1 MSVTN
6 SHNRGDDAATEMHAQ
21 RRAAMAIVAQATPD
35 ELVRGLK
42 AASDGVDFADLRPP
56 EIGLVMLRGRIGGT
70 GAPFNI
76 GEASVTRAAVRLA
89 SGETGFGYVL
99 GRDRE
104 KARLAALCD
113 ALWQNAAKRQAI
125 EEQLLTPL
133 RREQNMRRAFARA
146 QTAATRVD
154 FFTLVRGEDE

>member
-1 MSVTN
+1 MSVSN
-6 SHNRGDDAATEMHAQ
+6 NQNRGSDAAAAKHSQ
-21 RRAAMAIVAQATPD
+21 RRAAMAVVAQAAPE
-35 ELVRGLK
+35 ELARGLK
-42 AASDGVDFADLRPP
+42 TAGDGVAFTDLRPP
-56 EIGLVMLRGRIGGT
+56 EIGLVMLRGRIGGS

-76 GEASVTRAAVRLA
+76 GEASVTRAAVRLS

-113 ALWQNAAKRQAI
+113 ALWQNDARRQSV
-125 EEQLLTPL
+125 EDHVLTPL
-133 RREQNMRRAFARA
+133 RRDQDMRRAFARA